1 MQSISI
7 IRFRAMYGENTLK
20 NAVHGSSSSDH
31 AMKTIKMIFGDVEF
45 NSDGSVKESTG
56 NVKLIIHNAHAISYK

>member
-1 MQSISI
+1 
-7 IRFRAMYGENTLK
+7 MYGENTLK

-56 NVKLIIHNAHAISYK
+56 NVD